1 MRSPSPRGLLAAVL
15 LAAAVPAPAPA
26 LADDAPPPGR
36 RAALLHMLRQ
46 DCGACHGMTLKGG
59 LGTPLLP
66 ADLAA
71 KAPDALAD
79 VVLDGVPGTP
89 MPPWRALLTAGE
101 ARWMIDRLREGLD
114 R

>member
-1 MRSPSPRGLLAAVL
+1 MRSLSARGLLAAVL
-15 LAAAVPAPAPA
+15 LAAAGPA
-26 LADDAPPPGR
+26 LADAVPPGR
-36 RAALLHMLRQ
+36 QAALLHMLRQ

-89 MPPWRALLTAGE
+89 MPPWRGLLTADE